1 MSLKQK
7 TCPYVLMSLKQKNM
21 SLCSYVF
28 KTCPYVFKTKNM
40 SSCSYVFK
48 TKNMSSC
55 SYVFKTKKHVLMFLC
70 LQNMSSCPTFG
81 FGHLNCGV

>member
-28 KTCPYVFKTKNM
+28 KTCPHVLMSSKQKNM
-40 SSCSYVFK
+40 FLCSYVFK
-48 TKNMSSC
+48 TC
-55 SYVFKTKKHVLMFLC
+55 PHV
-70 LQNMSSCPTFG
+70 QHRI
-81 FGHLNCGV
+81 GHLNCGV

>member
-21 SLCSYVF
+21 FLCSYVF
-28 KTCPYVFKTKNM
+28 KTCP
-40 SSCSYVFK
+40 
-48 TKNMSSC
+48 
-55 SYVFKTKKHVLMFLC
+55 YVFKTKKHVLMFLC

>member
-21 SLCSYVF
+21 FLCSYVF
-28 KTCPYVFKTKNM
+28 KT
-40 SSCSYVFK
+40 
-48 TKNMSSC
+48 C